1 MIVLIFILSFIII
14 GLLAYLVLLNKE
26 LKSLSKQVDN
36 LINMNSNHLIYS
48 EYNLKNVAPII
59 IKINHLIKKS
69 KNIELNYN
77 NKNKSL
83 MKMMTNISHDLR
95 TPLTSALGYIDMI
108 LYSNISKEEQIKEL
122 KIIEERLKRLEE
134 LINSFFEFSKIISN
148 NKDPELEKMN
158 LNTILENCIINYYE
172 DYKNHK
178 RQILFNYNQ
187 NKIMLYSNKEI
198 LVRIFDNLIANAYKH
213 STGDLEINITA
224 NDTIKITFINS
235 LDYNDL
241 DIHKMF
247 DEFYTI
253 DISRTKG
260 NTGLGLAIAKEFT
273 ESLGGKIYANKK
285 KGLLEITMEF
295 NQLLNKLEI
304 I

>member
-224 NDTIKITFINS
+224 NDNIKITFINS

-285 KGLLEITMEF
+285 KGLLEITVEF

>member
-285 KGLLEITMEF
+285 KGLLEITVEF
-295 NQLLNKLEI
+295 NPLLNKLEVI
-304 I
+304 

>member
-285 KGLLEITMEF
+285 KGLLEITVEF